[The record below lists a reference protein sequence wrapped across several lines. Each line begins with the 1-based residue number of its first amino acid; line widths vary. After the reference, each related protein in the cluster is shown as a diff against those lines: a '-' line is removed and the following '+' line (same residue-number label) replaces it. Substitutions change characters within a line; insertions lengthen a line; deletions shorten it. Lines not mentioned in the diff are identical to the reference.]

1 MKEAKSIKRSKINV
15 VMQNTIFCIQAEFRQ
30 LKQET
35 RELLDQEVFLQLFLA
50 LVGGILVISSKK
62 NFECNIN
69 RRNWK

>member
-1 MKEAKSIKRSKINV
+1 
-15 VMQNTIFCIQAEFRQ
+15 MQNKIFCIQAEFRQ

-35 RELLDQEVFLQLFLA
+35 TELLDQEVFLLLFLA